1 MEKGYALFLV
11 KPTLNRNLT
20 EEFEVFLRERGY
32 TILETVSK
40 RLTTKQVT
48 DNFFGILKLNIDYL
62 TSGEIY
68 ALWCAVESEDVSE
81 DVYEAKML
89 FREKHGINEMQLD
102 NLVHSSDDG
111 LEMMLQKQVFFPHY
125 SNGKYARGCDM
136 YVDVSSFR
144 HAADV
149 HHLLGEGIKSIC
161 VLIESE
167 KDQEIVIE
175 LSNKYQVSIIKRQAY
190 GFWDGKTGYLLYYY
204 KDIANFSDA
213 LSCQKVVVDF
223 PEILISKSRWNQWSG
238 LQDYA
243 SFYSQVKKFYFAS
256 FDQYKKELKEKGIQ
270 VDGVLVEKG
279 NDCLLEANCR
289 YFYAMANKLLMSAG
303 SGEKKYIGQYYMPES
318 FERDFWEGKR

>member
-1 MEKGYALFLV
+1 
-11 KPTLNRNLT
+11 
-20 EEFEVFLRERGY
+20 
-32 TILETVSK
+32 
-40 RLTTKQVT
+40 
-48 DNFFGILKLNIDYL
+48 
-62 TSGEIY
+62 
-68 ALWCAVESEDVSE
+68 
-81 DVYEAKML
+81 
-89 FREKHGINEMQLD
+89 
-102 NLVHSSDDG
+102 
-111 LEMMLQKQVFFPHY
+111 
-125 SNGKYARGCDM
+125 M

-149 HHLLGEGIKSIC
+149 QHLLGEGIKSIC

-270 VDGVLVEKG
+270 VD
-279 NDCLLEANCR
+279 
-289 YFYAMANKLLMSAG
+289 
-303 SGEKKYIGQYYMPES
+303 
-318 FERDFWEGKR
+318 